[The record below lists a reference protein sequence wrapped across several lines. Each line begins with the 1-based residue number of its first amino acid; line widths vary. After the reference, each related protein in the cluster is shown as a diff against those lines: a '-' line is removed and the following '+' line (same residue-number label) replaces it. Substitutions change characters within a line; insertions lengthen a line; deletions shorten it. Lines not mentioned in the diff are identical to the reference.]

1 MENYNETPRDES
13 SRVGDPNDFTST
25 FPFIKALMT
34 GLFIGI
40 IDTFICLLYN
50 LLYRDGGH
58 GFFSSDLINVSSII
72 FGTNILF
79 VLIGVLFFAFSRG
92 AMKGEVAFSILF
104 IVLTITGAIAAA
116 HVQRSADP
124 QMNARFRG
132 LLVGIVLIIGTSA
145 AFGMPVLYHSRK
157 FRQYVL

>member
-34 GLFIGI
+34 ALFIGI
-40 IDTFICLLYN
+40 SDTVICLLYN

-58 GFFSSDLINVSSII
+58 GFFSSDIVNVSSII

-79 VLIGVLFFAFSRG
+79 LVIGVVFFVFSKG
-92 AMKGEVAFSILF
+92 AKKGEVIFSILF
-104 IVLTITGAIAAA
+104 LVLTIVGAIAVS

-124 QMNARFRG
+124 AMNARFHG
-132 LLVGIVLIIGTSA
+132 LLEVVVLIIGISA
-145 AFGMPVLYHSRK
+145 AVGMPLLYHSRK
-157 FRQYVL
+157 FGQYVL

>member
-1 MENYNETPRDES
+1 MENYNGAPRDES
-13 SRVGDPNDFTST
+13 SRIGDPNDFTST

-40 IDTFICLLYN
+40 SDTIICLLYN

-79 VLIGVLFFAFSRG
+79 VVIGVIFFAFSKG
-92 AMKGEVAFSILF
+92 AIKGEVVFSILF
-104 IVLTITGAIAAA
+104 IVLTIIGAIAAA

-124 QMNARFRG
+124 AMNSRFHG
-132 LLVGIVLIIGTSA
+132 LLVGVVLIIGISA
-145 AFGMPVLYHSRK
+145 AVGMPLLYHSRK
-157 FRQYVL
+157 FGQRVL

>member
-1 MENYNETPRDES
+1 MENYNGAPRDES
-13 SRVGDPNDFTST
+13 SRIGDPNDFTST
-25 FPFIKALMT
+25 FPFVKALMT

-40 IDTFICLLYN
+40 TDTIICLLYN

-79 VLIGVLFFAFSRG
+79 VVIGVLFFAFTKG
-92 AMKGEVAFSILF
+92 AMKGEVIFSILF
-104 IVLTITGAIAAA
+104 IVLTVIGAIAAA

-124 QMNARFRG
+124 AMNARFHG
-132 LLVGIVLIIGTSA
+132 LLVGVVLIIGISA
-145 AFGMPVLYHSRK
+145 AVGMPLLYHSRK
-157 FRQYVL
+157 FGRYVL

>member
-1 MENYNETPRDES
+1 MENYNGEPRDES
-13 SRVGDPNDFTST
+13 SRIGDPNDFTST
-25 FPFIKALMT
+25 FPFVKALMT

-40 IDTFICLLYN
+40 TDTIICLLYN

-79 VLIGVLFFAFSRG
+79 VVIGVLFFAFSKG
-92 AMKGEVAFSILF
+92 ARKGEVIFSILF
-104 IVLTITGAIAAA
+104 IVLTIIGAIAAG

-124 QMNARFRG
+124 AMNARFHG
-132 LLVGIVLIIGTSA
+132 LLVGVVLIVGISA
-145 AFGMPVLYHSRK
+145 AVGMPLLYHSRK
-157 FRQYVL
+157 FGQYVL